1 MTATPIPTLTPNSS
15 PDLTSAAVP
24 AARRFGLRAFLR
36 LLATELKLV
45 LREPVVLT
53 FVFAFPVI
61 TVLVLGGVF
70 DPDDP
75 AFEGIDPAHWFA
87 AAYVGVVIAAIGLIM
102 LPVHTA
108 GYRERGVLRRFQVS
122 DFPRWHLPLV
132 HLLVGVLMTVV
143 GSVTLLIVAGL
154 TYGVPPV
161 DDVGRT
167 MAGAMLGAVAFS
179 AVGVA
184 IGSIVST
191 ARSAQGIGMMLF
203 FPSFLLGG
211 GGPPPD
217 AMGGTMKTVADVVP
231 LTHVVRSIQEPW
243 LGLGSPTDHN
253 VVVAAVLVVAAA
265 VALIAARTR

>member
-1 MTATPIPTLTPNSS
+1 MTTVPSLAT
-15 PDLTSAAVP
+15 
-24 AARRFGLRAFLR
+24 AARTAPPARRRLGGRAFGR

-53 FVFAFPVI
+53 FVFAFPMI

-122 DFPRWHLPLV
+122 DFPAWHLPLV
-132 HLLVGVLMTVV
+132 HLLVGVLMAAV
-143 GSVTLLIVAGL
+143 GSTTLLAVAGL
-154 TYGVPPV
+154 TYGVPSV
-161 DDVGRT
+161 DDLGRT
-167 MAGAMLGAVAFS
+167 LFGALLGAVAFS
-179 AVGVA
+179 AIGVA

-217 AMGGTMKTVADVVP
+217 AMGATMKTVADAVP

-243 LGLGSPTDHN
+243 LGLGSPTDHTTI
-253 VVVAAVLVVAAA
+253 VVAILLAATVVA
-265 VALIAARTR
+265 LTAARAR